1 MQLRIF
7 VEGQDGITWERW
19 VEIAQLCE
27 TLGFDGLFRSDHVTS
42 VVNGEERDCL
52 EAWTVLAGLAAVTT
66 RLRLGTLVSPA
77 TYRHPSMLAKEFATV
92 DAISG
97 GRAELGLGAGW
108 HKGEHAA
115 LGIPFPAMT
124 DRVAMLAEQ
133 LEIVRAQWTGEPTAF
148 AGRHYNLD
156 GIAVRPVPIAQPH
169 PRIIIGGSGG
179 HTTALLAARW
189 ADEYNLPYVSVADA
203 HRHRATIAAAC
214 DEVGRDP
221 ATLRITLMTAFVL
234 GPDSAIREQRAARS
248 LRWKNET
255 GDARAFLEANDD
267 TWLIGDADTILAR
280 LADYGEAG
288 IEGVYLQHLDHP
300 DDEVLHELAAELL
313 PRS

>member
-7 VEGQDGITWERW
+7 VEGQDGITWKRW

-27 TLGFDGLFRSDHVTS
+27 ALGFDGLFRSDHVTS
-42 VVNGEERDCL
+42 VVGGEEHDCL

-77 TYRHPSMLAKEFATV
+77 TYRHPSMLAKEVATV

-108 HKGEHAA
+108 HKGEHMA

-133 LEIVRAQWTGEPTAF
+133 LEIVRAQWTGEPLAF
-148 AGRHYNLD
+148 AGKHYTLD
-156 GIAVRPVPIAQPH
+156 GIAARPVPVAQPH

-203 HRHRATIAAAC
+203 HRCRATIEAAC
-214 DEVGRDP
+214 NEIGRDP

-234 GPDSAIREQRAARS
+234 GHDAATREQRAARS
-248 LRWKNET
+248 LRWKNEPSDT
-255 GDARAFLEANDD
+255 TAFLEANTD

-280 LADYGEAG
+280 LADYSEAG
-288 IEGVYLQHLDHP
+288 IDGVYLQHLDHP
-300 DDEVLHELAAELL
+300 DDEVLHELATDLL